1 MERKRYS
8 EEQIIRVL
16 EEERAGAK
24 VMDLCRKYGMSDA
37 TFYNW
42 EAKYSG
48 MTVSD
53 LRRLKFLE
61 EENRKL
67 KEPTE
72 NVFIES
78 FNGRFRDECLNE
90 NWFITLQKA
99 REIVEHWR
107 IDYNKNRPH
116 GSLSGLTPDEFARKH
131 EIMVRNSQDTLIQ
144 GAL

>member
-37 TFYNW
+37 MLYNW
-42 EAKYSG
+42 KSKYRG

-53 LRRLKFLE
+53 LRRLKALE

-67 KEPTE
+67 KRIVADQTLDIAALKEI
-72 NVFIES
+72 NS
-78 FNGRFRDECLNE
+78 K
-90 NWFITLQKA
+90 NW
-99 REIVEHWR
+99 
-107 IDYNKNRPH
+107 
-116 GSLSGLTPDEFARKH
+116 
-131 EIMVRNSQDTLIQ
+131 
-144 GAL
+144 